1 MLLATILL
9 LCPFPQIEGTAKAV
23 TYADL
28 RGCDRYCKRFRKC
41 GQRFFPLS
49 AVAFSAGT

>member
-9 LCPFPQIEGTAKAV
+9 LCPFPQIEGTTKAV
-23 TYADL
+23 TKRHR
-28 RGCDRYCKRFRKC
+28 RGSQRF

-49 AVAFSAGT
+49 AVALGTGT